1 MSEALPASQSDD
13 HGNKTGRNRNRKDGP
28 AVYAGKDP
36 RFLCDQF
43 ASLIIDRIQMPRE
56 RKALYH
62 QFFDDLKEVLVE
74 MFKDVHYWYILMP
87 IKISNHGT
95 IQKIYNQ
102 YRTKLAKK
110 EMWIYPRMDQF
121 ESIAKKTF
129 YVLHKRV

>member
-1 MSEALPASQSDD
+1 
-13 HGNKTGRNRNRKDGP
+13 
-28 AVYAGKDP
+28 
-36 RFLCDQF
+36 
-43 ASLIIDRIQMPRE
+43 MPRE

-62 QFFDDLKEVLVE
+62 RFFDDLKEVLVE